1 MYYNTILQLL
11 AALTNVVGTGY
22 AVLSILKL
30 KPIDLY
36 KSITID
42 GMDQSDET
50 SLVQRKQARVGICLV
65 VYAWF
70 LQVLFLFLKVSS
82 IKIFIACMHGYVVT
96 TDILCLVLFLSY
108 RRFSKKYF
116 ELRENL
122 NKNNRDRH
130 LDSHTI
136 TEFRF
141 GETVS
146 KLLRNPPK
154 SSIINKL
161 TRMLKN

>member
-1 MYYNTILQLL
+1 
-11 AALTNVVGTGY
+11 
-22 AVLSILKL
+22 
-30 KPIDLY
+30 
-36 KSITID
+36 
-42 GMDQSDET
+42 
-50 SLVQRKQARVGICLV
+50 
-65 VYAWF
+65 
-70 LQVLFLFLKVSS
+70 
-82 IKIFIACMHGYVVT
+82 MHGYVVT

>member
-11 AALTNVVGTGY
+11 AALTNVVGTVY

-30 KPIDLY
+30 KPTDLY

-50 SLVQRKQARVGICLV
+50 LLIQRQQARVGICLV
-65 VYAWF
+65 IYAWL
-70 LQVLFLFLKVSS
+70 LQVLFSFLKVSS
-82 IKIFIACMHGYVVT
+82 VKMFLVCILVYVVAT
-96 TDILCLVLFLSY
+96 AVLCLVLFLSNRY
-108 RRFSKKYF
+108 FAKKYF

-136 TEFRF
+136 IEFWFLLIVLVLVVSIKIFIYRF
-141 GETVS
+141 
-146 KLLRNPPK
+146 
-154 SSIINKL
+154 
-161 TRMLKN
+161 